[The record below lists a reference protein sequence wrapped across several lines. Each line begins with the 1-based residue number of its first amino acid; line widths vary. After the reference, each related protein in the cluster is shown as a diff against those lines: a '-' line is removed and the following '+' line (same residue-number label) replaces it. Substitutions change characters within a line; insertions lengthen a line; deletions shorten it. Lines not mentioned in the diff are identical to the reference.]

1 MKPSQA
7 LCLYREDLRA
17 LALERGLVEVRVFGS
32 TARGEDRE
40 DSDLDLLLTVDAAG
54 TLFPA
59 MGFILEAQRRF
70 PGVAIDAVT
79 NIMARPEILNAAMRE
94 GFLL

>member
-7 LCLYREDLRA
+7 LSLYREELRA
-17 LALERGLVEVRVFGS
+17 LALERGLTGVRVFGS
-32 TARGEDRE
+32 TARGDDRE
-40 DSDLDLLLTVDAAG
+40 DSDLDLLLTVSADG

-70 PGVAIDAVT
+70 PDVAIDAVT
-79 NIMARPEILNAAMRE
+79 NIMARPEVLKAAMRE

>member
-7 LCLYREDLRA
+7 LSLYREELRA

-32 TARGEDRE
+32 TARGDDRE
-40 DSDLDLLLTVDAAG
+40 DSDLDILLVVDANG

-70 PGVAIDAVT
+70 PAVAIDAIT
-79 NIMARPEILNAAMRE
+79 NIMAKPEVLNAAMRE